1 MSKMKKV
8 IAGVSSGL
16 STFFV
21 LVAVVGAFVAL
32 VRRVSPM
39 LKIIK

>member
-1 MSKMKKV
+1 MSKMKKL
-8 IAGVSSGL
+8 IAGLTSGL
-16 STFFV
+16 GTFFI
-21 LVAVVGAFVAL
+21 LVAVVGVFAAL